1 MAVFFGRVKKS
12 DYDHT
17 ALFANIVPVYMRNH
31 LHSDGPEVVEANGV
45 PEWFFDLVN
54 WMVCNLPMPYEGFMF
69 THVKPI
75 NTVDKERA

>member
-1 MAVFFGRVKKS
+1 MALIFGRVNKY

-17 ALFANIVPVYMRNH
+17 GFFANIVPVYMRGH

-45 PEWFFDLVN
+45 PTWFFDLVT
-54 WMVCNLPMPYEGFMF
+54 WIVCNFPMPYDSFML

-75 NTVDKERA
+75 RPTG

>member
-1 MAVFFGRVKKS
+1 MALIFGRVKRS

-17 ALFANIVPVYMRNH
+17 GLFANIVPVYMRDH

-45 PEWFFDLVN
+45 PTWFFDLVS
-54 WMVCNLPMPYEGFMF
+54 WMVCHLPMPYEGFMF

-75 NTVDKERA
+75 ESSDKGYG